1 VPAHNTTFPDSFD
14 DVFDA
19 FAAIEA
25 EGGAGDLDVAPSRRR
40 RPRTRRGGPRTPLP
54 LLPIIGI
61 CAGIGIAYVS
71 QTAHLTQATYQ
82 ANSLQVQQRQ
92 LQQQAQQL
100 GDELERLRSAS
111 RIDAAAQQLGM
122 KPPAKWAYVSAAA
135 QPVTVP
141 AVADAAGD
149 GSNESTDPVQRLVA
163 LLSGSFGPSEAQAA
177 GR

>member
-1 VPAHNTTFPDSFD
+1 MPASKNTPYDSFD

-19 FAAIEA
+19 YAAIEA
-25 EGGAGDLDVAPSRRR
+25 AGVEDVDAQASRPR

-71 QTAHLTQATYQ
+71 QTAHLTQASYQ
-82 ANSLQVQQRQ
+82 ANGLAAQQQQ

-100 GDELERLRSAS
+100 GDELDRLRSSS
-111 RIDAAAQQLGM
+111 RISEAAAELGM
-122 KPPAKWAYVSAAA
+122 KPPAKWAYVTASS

-141 AVADAAGD
+141 AGTDNAPG
-149 GSNESTDPVQRLVA
+149 GSNNGADPVQRLVA
-163 LLSGSFGPSEAQAA
+163 ALSGSFGPSEAEAA